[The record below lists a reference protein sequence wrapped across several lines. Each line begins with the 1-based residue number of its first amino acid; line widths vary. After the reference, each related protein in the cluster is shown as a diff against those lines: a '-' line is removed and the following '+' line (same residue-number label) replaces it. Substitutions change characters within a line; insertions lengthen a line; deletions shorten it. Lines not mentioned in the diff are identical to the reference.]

1 MLAHL
6 TTCDEIDSFRLQLL
20 PDTALLCGYA
30 SCVSQCGRC
39 SAARKMLGAP
49 SLECLG
55 WCFWPQCHFKLYVK
69 LHHKQ
74 SISSRIKVEILFIL
88 TVQLI
93 SFHHVHLAGGTCTIS
108 SIRLKCTKFK
118 SYFPDKVE
126 HSFRWFFTISLLPP
140 VWFNTLQ
147 NLAIS
152 CG

>member
-39 SAARKMLGAP
+39 SAARKMFGAP

-74 SISSRIKVEILFIL
+74 SISSKKKKKGEILFIL

-108 SIRLKCTKFK
+108 CIRLKLTKFK
-118 SYFPDKVE
+118 SCFPDKVE
-126 HSFRWFFTISLLPP
+126 HLFRCFLLFHCYPLYGL
-140 VWFNTLQ
+140 THCR
-147 NLAIS
+147 I
-152 CG
+152 